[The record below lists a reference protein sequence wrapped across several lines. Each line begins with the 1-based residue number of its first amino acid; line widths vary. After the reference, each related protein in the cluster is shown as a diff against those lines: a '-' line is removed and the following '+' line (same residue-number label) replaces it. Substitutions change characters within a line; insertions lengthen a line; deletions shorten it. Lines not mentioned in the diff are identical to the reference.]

1 MAIQY
6 QFAAGVLYCE
16 VAFVILLCLPFIS
29 NRFWARIFK
38 WKILKTIGDNFG
50 SHVFLVF
57 ASILGLLFFDSV
69 NSMTKYE
76 KQSEDADEMG
86 KVIIGHDPHSS
97 KFRAQRNFYIT
108 MFAFVFWIVLRRLVS
123 VIANA
128 AQYEIKAEAME
139 KQAKSAS
146 DMAKRLMDD
155 SPDTKESGDSKELKS
170 DIKKLN
176 VKLSEAVQAKE
187 KAEADLDVVK
197 EQAKANNREYDR
209 LMKELEECQKGADKK
224 DE

>member
-16 VAFVILLCLPFIS
+16 VAVVILLCLPFIS
-29 NRFWARIFK
+29 NRFWQKIFK
-38 WKILKTIGDNFG
+38 WKFLKTIGENFG

-57 ASILGLLFFDSV
+57 ASILGLLFFDSI
-69 NSMTKYE
+69 NSMAKYE
-76 KQSEDADEMG
+76 KQSEDADEQG

-108 MFAFVFWIVLRRLVS
+108 MFAFVFWIVLRRLIT
-123 VIANA
+123 VIGVA

-146 DMAKRLMDD
+146 DMAKKLMDGSD
-155 SPDTKESGDSKELKS
+155 DTKDDGDNKELKS
-170 DIKKLN
+170 QIKKLN

-187 KAEADLDVVK
+187 KAQADLEVVK
-197 EQAKANNREYDR
+197 EQAKANNKEYDR
-209 LMKELEECQKGADKK
+209 LMGELEKAQAGNDKK
-224 DE
+224 DD

>member
-1 MAIQY
+1 M
-6 QFAAGVLYCE
+6 
-16 VAFVILLCLPFIS
+16 
-29 NRFWARIFK
+29 
-38 WKILKTIGDNFG
+38 
-50 SHVFLVF
+50 
-57 ASILGLLFFDSV
+57 
-69 NSMTKYE
+69 
-76 KQSEDADEMG
+76 
-86 KVIIGHDPHSS
+86 
-97 KFRAQRNFYIT
+97 
-108 MFAFVFWIVLRRLVS
+108 
-123 VIANA
+123 
-128 AQYEIKAEAME
+128 YEIKAEAME

>member
-16 VAFVILLCLPFIS
+16 VAVVILLCLPFIS

-38 WKILKTIGDNFG
+38 WKFLKFVGEKFG

-57 ASILGLLFFDSV
+57 ASILGLLFFDSI
-69 NSMTKYE
+69 NSMAKYE
-76 KQSEDADEMG
+76 KQSEDADEQG

-108 MFAFVFWIVLRRLVS
+108 MFAFVFWIVLRRLVT
-123 VIANA
+123 VITQA
-128 AQYEIKAEAME
+128 AQYEIRSEAME

-146 DMAKRLMDD
+146 DMATKLMDD
-155 SPDTKESGDSKELKS
+155 KDDGSDSDETKDLKKE
-170 DIKKLN
+170 IKKLN
-176 VKLSEAVQAKE
+176 VKLSEAVIAKE
-187 KAEADLDVVK
+187 KAQEDLAVVK

-209 LMKELEECQKGADKK
+209 LMAELEKAQGSGDKK
-224 DE
+224 DS

>member
-1 MAIQY
+1 MLKLVKFNVQKFKSYREEIRKKITKSNFKMATIFLEIDKKNPLMAIQY

-16 VAFVILLCLPFIS
+16 VAVVILLCLPFIS

-76 KQSEDADEMG
+76 KQSEEADEMG

-128 AQYEIKAEAME
+128 AQY
-139 KQAKSAS
+139 
-146 DMAKRLMDD
+146 R
-155 SPDTKESGDSKELKS
+155 
-170 DIKKLN
+170 
-176 VKLSEAVQAKE
+176 
-187 KAEADLDVVK
+187 
-197 EQAKANNREYDR
+197 
-209 LMKELEECQKGADKK
+209 
-224 DE
+224 

>member
-1 MAIQY
+1 MFKNSNRIGKKYNEISQKIHKIKISKWQQFLEVDNKKSHMAIQY

-16 VAFVILLCLPFIS
+16 VAVVILLCLPFIS

-128 AQYEIKAEAME
+128 AQY
-139 KQAKSAS
+139 
-146 DMAKRLMDD
+146 R
-155 SPDTKESGDSKELKS
+155 
-170 DIKKLN
+170 
-176 VKLSEAVQAKE
+176 
-187 KAEADLDVVK
+187 
-197 EQAKANNREYDR
+197 
-209 LMKELEECQKGADKK
+209 
-224 DE
+224 